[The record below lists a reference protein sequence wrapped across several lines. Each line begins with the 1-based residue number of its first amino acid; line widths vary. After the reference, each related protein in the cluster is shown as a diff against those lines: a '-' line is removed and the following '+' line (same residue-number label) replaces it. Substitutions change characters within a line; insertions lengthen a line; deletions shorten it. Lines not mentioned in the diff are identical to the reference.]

1 MTASAYAVASG
12 YGQWGPYWLRNL
24 KQVPATPGKKC
35 ERGETLDNQLFPD
48 PIHADRGG
56 VAPGVSRVLFDA
68 EEVVE
73 VFRETNLFAVA
84 VPVFR

>member
-1 MTASAYAVASG
+1 MGTLWAKNAVQG
-12 YGQWGPYWLRNL
+12 RI
-24 KQVPATPGKKC
+24 TPEKKC